1 MKLIRFWIVVLSMSL
16 LTACTKDEQIESSK
30 EFIPEEEKLEKVA
43 VTAKPEEVNYYKTV
57 TLPYYEEVIAE
68 FDSIWQL
75 YWQESAEQFSR
86 GGMLIDYINSLKEL
100 TDSYEALQLKL
111 NEPPIEHLI
120 ADNVVTVQQ
129 AAKDLNKCI
138 EKRLEAN
145 SNLLTAILTG
155 KINDSKQI
163 EIQSVVAEGDKLL
176 ISSNSKMYGLAYDL
190 GIQYTEN
197 KGK

>member
-1 MKLIRFWIVVLSMSL
+1 MKLNRFLIVVLSMSL
-16 LTACTKDEQIESSK
+16 LTACTIDEQIDSSK
-30 EFIPEEEKLEKVA
+30 ESIPEEEKLEKVA

-75 YWQESAEQFSR
+75 YWQDSAEQFSS
-86 GGMLIDYINSLKEL
+86 GGMLIDYLNSLKEL
-100 TDSYEALQLKL
+100 TDLYKALQLKL
-111 NEPPIEHLI
+111 NELPTEHLI
-120 ADNVVTVQQ
+120 AGNVVTVQQ
-129 AAKDLNKCI
+129 AAKDLNICI

-145 SNLLTAILTG
+145 SNLLTAISTG
-155 KINDSKQI
+155 KINDSKQL
-163 EIQSVVAEGDKLL
+163 EIQSIVAEGDKLL

>member
-1 MKLIRFWIVVLSMSL
+1 MKLNRLWIVVLSMSL
-16 LTACTKDEQIESSK
+16 LTACMKDEQVKSSK
-30 EFIPEEEKLEKVA
+30 EFIPEEERLKKVA

-57 TLPYYEEVIAE
+57 TLPYYEDVIAE

-75 YWQESAEQFSR
+75 YWQDSAEQFSR

-120 ADNVVTVQQ
+120 AGNVVTVQQ
-129 AAKDLNKCI
+129 AAKDLNTCI

-155 KINDSKQI
+155 KINDSKQL
-163 EIQSVVAEGDKLL
+163 EIQNIVAEGDKLL
-176 ISSNSKMYGLAYDL
+176 ISSNAKIYGLAYDL
-190 GIQYTEN
+190 GIQYNEN